1 MVFAYGEKSTSMAEI
16 LLMYS
21 TSLPLFDGSPAKPD
35 PQNRRTLL
43 SRLALLNL
51 SYHPP

>member
-1 MVFAYGEKSTSMAEI
+1 MVFAYGENSTSMAET
-16 LLMYS
+16 LLMYI

-35 PQNRRTLL
+35 VQNRALF
-43 SRLALLNL
+43 SRLALPNL